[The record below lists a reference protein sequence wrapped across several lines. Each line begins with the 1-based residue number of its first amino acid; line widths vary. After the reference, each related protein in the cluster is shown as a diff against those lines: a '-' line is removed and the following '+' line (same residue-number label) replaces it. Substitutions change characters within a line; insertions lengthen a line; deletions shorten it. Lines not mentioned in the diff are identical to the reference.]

1 MAHTDVSIHPT
12 AVVHPEARIGAGTR
26 IWHFCH
32 VMGGATLG
40 EKCVLGQNVF
50 VANKVVL
57 GNNCKVQNNVSLY
70 EGIVCDDGVFLGPSA
85 VFTNVINPRA
95 FIERKTEFR
104 QTHIGRGA
112 TVGANATI
120 ICGHNLGEYC
130 LVGAGAVVSKDVP
143 PYALVLG
150 VPATVVGWVSRTGQ
164 RLTFDDSGHAACP
177 ETGERYVLKNGAVRP
192 V

>member
-1 MAHTDVSIHPT
+1 MAHPDVFIHPT
-12 AVVHPEARIGAGTR
+12 AVVHDDAHIGAGTK

-32 VMGGATLG
+32 VMAGAVIG
-40 EKCVLGQNVF
+40 SKCVLGQNVF

-70 EGIVCDDGVFLGPSA
+70 EGIVCEDDVFLGPSA

-104 QTHIGRGA
+104 QTRIGRGA

-120 ICGHNLGEYC
+120 ICGHNLGAYC

-143 PYALVLG
+143 PHALVLG
-150 VPATVVGWVSRTGQ
+150 VPAAVAGWVSKAGQ
-164 RLTFDDSGHAACP
+164 RLTFDAAGHATCP
-177 ETGERYVLKNGAVRP
+177 ETGERYVLKDGGVTPA
-192 V
+192 